1 MSTTTTTGTRPG
13 GTPKPGDPSPP
24 DPRPPNLPP
33 AVLDRIASMLRP
45 ALLKAAEELNL
56 ESIP

>member
-1 MSTTTTTGTRPG
+1 MSVNSDGPRPG
-13 GTPKPGDPSPP
+13 GSPRPGDPRPP

-45 ALLKAAEELNL
+45 ALLKAADELTT
-56 ESIP
+56 SIP